1 MKITLTYSSD
11 ELELTGRSVI
21 IRKRGAAN
29 AMASGLNGD
38 REIAIRTITAV
49 QLKLGGFMPGYILFG
64 YAGSKPFRG
73 GLVEATQDPDAFIFN
88 KSSNSEITEFKKKLD
103 ELMSAP
109 AAGENSA
116 TASSLGDELSK
127 LAKLR
132 SDGVLTEAEF
142 HAAKAK
148 LLS

>member
-11 ELELTGRSVI
+11 ELELTDRSVI

-29 AMASGLNGD
+29 AMASGINGD
-38 REIAIRTITAV
+38 REIAIRTITAI

-64 YAGSKPFRG
+64 YAGSKPFYG

-88 KSSNSEITEFKKKLD
+88 KTSNTEITAFKKKLD
-103 ELMSAP
+103 ELMSAS
-109 AAGENSA
+109 AAGGQST
-116 TASSLGDELSK
+116 TANSLGDELSK

-132 SDGVLTEAEF
+132 SDGAL
-142 HAAKAK
+142 
-148 LLS
+148 